1 MGTMA
6 LLGWGQPGGAMAAE
20 PPPALHA
27 IEQPAQPVAETLRSI
42 ARQTGASVLF
52 DPGAVN
58 GRMSRA
64 VSGRMSAAEAISRAL
79 GGSGLAV
86 DVMKDG
92 AIVVKPVTPA
102 APTGGGAPAPVAPRS
117 VSISAASIGDADRM
131 PVQLAQGQAVP
142 MAGREQPAPATEGT
156 QQAELQKIEVTG
168 SRLRRIAAEGPVQ
181 VNT

>member
-1 MGTMA
+1 
-6 LLGWGQPGGAMAAE
+6 MAAE
-20 PPPALHA
+20 PPSALHA

-86 DVMKDG
+86 DVMK
-92 AIVVKPVTPA
+92 A
-102 APTGGGAPAPVAPRS
+102 GGTRRGRCACSCCAE
-117 VSISAASIGDADRM
+117 IGIGERRLDR
-131 PVQLAQGQAVP
+131 
-142 MAGREQPAPATEGT
+142 
-156 QQAELQKIEVTG
+156 
-168 SRLRRIAAEGPVQ
+168 RR
-181 VNT
+181 